1 MRLADERY
9 EEIKSSVV
17 DMLVR
22 IHERGY
28 PLHTKSVIRA
38 LGGIVVPYSD
48 IADETKRM
56 LKEEFSKDGFQLTKD
71 GHLYVFYNDSICVGR
86 YRYTLMHEVG
96 HYWLG
101 HTCTSKL
108 AESEA
113 DFFAKYSLAPPVVV
127 NYYEC
132 RDYIHLM
139 SVFHLS
145 EEAAKYAWNL
155 YVRWLNRDGDGLSEQ
170 EKRLCRLLDIR
181 QIIRKHRE
189 ELKLE
194 R

>member
-17 DMLVR
+17 NMLVR

-48 IADETKRM
+48 IADETKGM
-56 LKEEFSKDGFQLTKD
+56 LKDEFSKDGFQFIRY
-71 GHLYVFYNDSICVGR
+71 GRLYVFYNDSVCVGR

-101 HTCTSKL
+101 HTCTSEL

-113 DFFAKYSLAPPVVV
+113 DFLAKYSLAPPVVV

-145 EEAAKYAWNL
+145 EEAAKYAWN
-155 YVRWLNRDGDGLSEQ
+155 YYMRWLHRGDDSLSEQ
-170 EKRLCRLLDIR
+170 EKRLCHLLGIR
-181 QIIRKHRE
+181 TNGRKLR
-189 ELKLE
+189 
-194 R
+194 RTC